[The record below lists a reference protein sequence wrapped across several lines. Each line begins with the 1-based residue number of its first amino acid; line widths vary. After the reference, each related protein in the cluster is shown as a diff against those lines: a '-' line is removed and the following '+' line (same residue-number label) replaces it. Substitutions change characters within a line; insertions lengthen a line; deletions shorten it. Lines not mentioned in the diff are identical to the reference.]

1 MESDIITPNGHLV
14 KTLDELREQ
23 TPAVFATSSAPKNT
37 KSYGFVDTLDIIKK
51 IQKLGWELHAA
62 SQNGSSPYARH
73 MVKFKSPKMGYMKQ
87 VSRDN
92 VEPQIILDNSHN
104 RMSSCQI
111 HMGLFRLVCT
121 NGLVVAIPGMATNV
135 KFRHVG
141 VDMEE
146 LKKVL
151 EKMSDQYLTIGDK
164 IQDMQNVKMTV
175 DMQQEFAIRA
185 IARREPRMFI
195 KEDGTIDIKAVTA
208 STNPIEIL
216 KPIRGEDRAD
226 NLWTTFNIIQE
237 RMVNGGYQRLSGS
250 GRPSTTRGIT
260 NGTRNLEYNKELWSM
275 AEEVMLS

>member
-1 MESDIITPNGHLV
+1 MKTNVLTPNGHLV
-14 KTLDELREQ
+14 KTLDELKVLA
-23 TPAVFATSSAPKNT
+23 PAVFTTGSAPKNT
-37 KSYGFVDTLDIIKK
+37 KSYGFVNTLDIVQK
-51 IQKLGWELHAA
+51 IQKLGWNLSAA
-62 SQNGSSPYARH
+62 SQTGDSIYARH

-104 RMSSCQI
+104 RVSSCQI

-121 NGLVVAIPGMATNV
+121 NGLVVAIPGMATNI
-135 KFRHVG
+135 KFRHMG

-151 EKMSDQYLTIGDK
+151 EKMSDQYITIGDR
-164 IQDMQNVKMTV
+164 IQDMQHVKMTV
-175 DMQQEFAIRA
+175 DMQQEFAIAA
-185 IARREPRMFI
+185 IAQREPQMFI
-195 KEDGTIDIKAVTA
+195 MKDGTINMKAVTA

-237 RMVNGGYQRLSGS
+237 RMVNGGYERLSGS
-250 GRPSTTRGIT
+250 GRPSITRGIT
-260 NGTRNLEYNKELWSM
+260 NATRNLEYNKKLWSM
-275 AEEVMLS
+275 AESFCQ